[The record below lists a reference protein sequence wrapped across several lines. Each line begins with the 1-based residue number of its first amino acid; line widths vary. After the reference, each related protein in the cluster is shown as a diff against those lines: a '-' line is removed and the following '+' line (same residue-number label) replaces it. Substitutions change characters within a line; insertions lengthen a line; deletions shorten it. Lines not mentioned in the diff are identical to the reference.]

1 MQLKNFDFV
10 GHSAYVDG
18 LPAVREYLSFL
29 KDENYCFEM
38 ALNEAVLNAAKYSV
52 DGPQQA
58 KISIRFRSTDYDLI
72 AKVSSRTKEFDMF
85 AYREKLRNI
94 AARPEFSGSDWQ
106 EYVGDTEAS
115 RGLWFML
122 RGVEYLYM
130 EHRGQSVRLCTRV
143 PFRQD
148 FVSDTMI
155 DLLPRFF
162 IEKDGVL
169 LL

>member
-1 MQLKNFDFV
+1 MQFKTFEYL

-18 LPAVREYLSFL
+18 LPALREFLSFL
-29 KDENYCFEM
+29 RDEKYAFEL
-38 ALNEAVLNAAKYSV
+38 ALNEAVLNAAKYAV
-52 DGPQQA
+52 DGPKDA
-58 KISIRFRSTDYDLI
+58 NIRVEFRITDYDLVV
-72 AKVSSRTKEFDMF
+72 KVSSRTKTCDMF

-94 AARPEFSGSDWQ
+94 AARPEFVGADWQ

-115 RGLWFML
+115 QGFWYML

-130 EHRGQSVRLCTRV
+130 EHQGQSVRLCTRV

-148 FVSDTMI
+148 FVTEKMS
-155 DLLPRFF
+155 DLLLRFYV
-162 IEKDGVL
+162 EKDGVL

>member
-1 MQLKNFDFV
+1 MQLKEFEFV

-18 LPAVREYLSFL
+18 LPALREYLSFL
-29 KDENYCFEM
+29 RDDHYAFEM

-52 DGPQQA
+52 DGPKAA
-58 KISIRFRSTDYDLI
+58 KISILFRSTDYDLV
-72 AKVSSRTKEFDMF
+72 AKVSSQTKEFDMF
-85 AYREKLRNI
+85 AYREKLRQ
-94 AARPEFSGSDWQ
+94 ASERPEFSGSDWQ
-106 EYVGDTEAS
+106 EYVGETEAS

-130 EHRGQSVRLCTRV
+130 EHRGQSVRLCSRV

-148 FVSDTMI
+148 FVTERMS

>member
-1 MQLKNFDFV
+1 MRTEKFEFP
-10 GHSAYVDG
+10 GHSAYVDALPG
-18 LPAVREYLSFL
+18 LQERLSFL
-29 KDENYCFEM
+29 HDDSFAFEM

-52 DGPQQA
+52 DGPDAA
-58 KISIRFRSTDYDLI
+58 KIRVEFRATGYDLV
-72 AKVSSRTKEFDMF
+72 AKVSSRTRPCDMF
-85 AYREKLRNI
+85 AYREKLRSV

-130 EHRGQSVRLCTRV
+130 EHLGQAVRLCASV

-148 FVSDTMI
+148 FVTERMDR
-155 DLLPRFF
+155 LLLRFYV
-162 IEKDGVL
+162 EKDGVL
-169 LL
+169 L